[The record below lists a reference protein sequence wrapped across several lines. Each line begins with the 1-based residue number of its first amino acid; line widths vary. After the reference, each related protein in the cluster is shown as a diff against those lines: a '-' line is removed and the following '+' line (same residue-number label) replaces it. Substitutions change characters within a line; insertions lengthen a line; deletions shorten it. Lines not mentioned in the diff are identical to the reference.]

1 MGMSYSEMWKTNNF
15 DKIAEMVM
23 DETTMT
29 FNQKDFDRVEQE
41 LFEQEYNKTK
51 RMFYES
57 LKEYEE
63 SLRLAHEAL
72 EFYGSY
78 DNWFYDKITPRIC
91 DSSVNSQ
98 GKSGE
103 TARQAL
109 KDLEERHGFL
119 RSQKMKD
126 KERKEGAE

>member
-1 MGMSYSEMWKTNNF
+1 MSDKNN
-15 DKIAEMVM
+15 ES
-23 DETTMT
+23 
-29 FNQKDFDRVEQE
+29 
-41 LFEQEYNKTK
+41 FEQEISNLIDRVNRDKT
-51 RMFYES
+51 RVFEMH
-57 LKEYEE
+57 LKIDELKD

-72 EFYGSY
+72 DSIACRHVKIKSIE
-78 DNWFYDKITPRIC
+78 NWKFQDAKKVIIT
-91 DSSVNSQ
+91 DT
-98 GKSGE
+98 K